1 MRGQFKGAASV
12 AEGSGM
18 RRPWRKA
25 KAWYHMTGSESLKR
39 AQERLRVKVRTS
51 YRTDYRLLEMSA
63 IMEQPSKSTT
73 VKRSWAET
81 MKHAM

>member
-1 MRGQFKGAASV
+1 MRGQCKGAASL

-39 AQERLRVKVRTS
+39 AQERLLVKVQTS
-51 YRTDYRLLEMSA
+51 YRTDYRLQTFGDVSHHG
-63 IMEQPSKSTT
+63 TT
-73 VKRSWAET
+73 IKVNNCK
-81 MKHAM
+81 MKLG